1 MGLAEMT
8 PEKLQEAQKVLALF
22 AFYGISEE
30 DVKAVAEIR
39 KLKDEV
45 ASLKE
50 EVATLKQAKEKSE
63 MAKLDGS
70 KSIGELM
77 KEAMKPEQELRV

>member
-8 PEKLQEAQKVLALF
+8 PEKLQEAKKVLALF

-30 DVKAVAEIR
+30 DVKAVSEIR
-39 KLKDEV
+39 KLKDDM
-45 ASLKE
+45 ASLKA

-63 MAKLDGS
+63 RAKLDGT
-70 KSIGELM
+70 KSIAEIM
-77 KEAMKPEQELRV
+77 EEAMKPEQELKV